1 MPTEPVGTVAATMPP
16 AQPSIYSLLDSLPSV
31 KIVDIGANPI
41 DGDPPYAL
49 LLRAGHA
56 EVVGFEPNRDALE
69 VLQQK
74 KGPRETYL
82 PHAIGDGRR
91 HTLHITQAPGMTS
104 LLAPNPD
111 LLNLF
116 HGFPEWSR
124 VARTEDVDT
133 VRLDD
138 VPETAGVDLIKIDIQ
153 GAELM
158 ALSNAPQRLASALV
172 VQTEVEFV
180 PMYKDQPLYGDI
192 ERLLRGHG
200 FLLHRF
206 EPLTSRVVK
215 PMLLGGNIRAGFNQ
229 VLWTDAI
236 FVRDPTR
243 LDALD
248 EGQLLR
254 TAILLHECWGS
265 IDLALHFLLAHDKRT
280 GQGLGQHYFAKITG
294 RA

>member
-1 MPTEPVGTVAATMPP
+1 MPP
-16 AQPSIYSLLDSLPSV
+16 TPTPSGQPSIYSILDALPDV

-41 DGDPPYAL
+41 DGDPPYAA

-56 EVVGFEPNRDALE
+56 EVVGFEPNRVALD

-82 PHAIGDGRR
+82 PQAIGDGKR
-91 HTLHITQAPGMTS
+91 HTLHLTQASGMSS
-104 LLAPNPD
+104 LLEPNPE
-111 LLNLF
+111 LLDLF

-124 VARTEDVDT
+124 VVRTEEVDT

-138 VPETAGVDLIKIDIQ
+138 VPETAAVDLVKIDIQ

-158 ALSNAPQRLASALV
+158 ALSNAPQRLGAALV

-180 PMYKDQPLYGDI
+180 PMYRDQPLYGDI

-200 FLLHRF
+200 FLLHKF
-206 EPLTSRVVK
+206 EPLVSRVVK
-215 PMLLGGNIRAGFNQ
+215 PMLLGGNIRAGFSQ

-236 FVRDPTR
+236 FVRDPTK
-243 LDALD
+243 LGALD
-248 EGQLLR
+248 DGQLLR
-254 TAILLHECWGS
+254 TAILLHDCYGS
-265 IDLALHFLLAHDKRT
+265 VDLALHFLLAHDKRT
-280 GQGLGQHYFAKITG
+280 GQGLGQRYFAKITG
-294 RA
+294 R

>member
-1 MPTEPVGTVAATMPP
+1 MPP
-16 AQPSIYSLLDSLPSV
+16 ASPSIFAILDALPDV

-41 DGDPPYAL
+41 DGDPPYAA
-49 LLRAGHA
+49 LLRSGHA
-56 EVVGFEPNRDALE
+56 EVVGFEPNLDALA
-69 VLQQK
+69 VLRQK

-82 PHAIGDGRR
+82 PQAIGDGKR
-91 HTLHITQAPGMTS
+91 HTLHLTQASGMSS
-104 LLAPNPD
+104 LLAPNAE

-124 VARTEDVDT
+124 VVRTEEIDT

-138 VPETAGVDLIKIDIQ
+138 VPETAGVDLVKIDIQ

-158 ALSNAPQRLASALV
+158 ALANAPDRLGSALV

-180 PMYKDQPLYGDI
+180 PMYRDQPLYGDI

-200 FLLHRF
+200 FLLHKF
-206 EPLTSRVVK
+206 EPLVSRVVK
-215 PMLLGGNIRAGFNQ
+215 PMLLGGNIRAGFSQ

-236 FVRDPTR
+236 FVRDPTT

-248 EGQLLR
+248 DGQLLR
-254 TAILLHECWGS
+254 TAVLLHECWGS
-265 IDLALHFLLAHDKRT
+265 VDLALHFLLAHDKRS
-280 GQGLGQHYFAKITG
+280 GQALGQRYFAKITG
-294 RA
+294 R

>member
-1 MPTEPVGTVAATMPP
+1 MPP
-16 AQPSIYSLLDSLPSV
+16 APFSIFALDDALPAV
-31 KIVDIGANPI
+31 KVVDIGANPI
-41 DGDPPYAL
+41 DGDPPYAP
-49 LLRAGHA
+49 LLRAGQA
-56 EVVGFEPNRDALE
+56 EVVGFEPNRDALA
-69 VLQQK
+69 VLQQR

-82 PHAIGDGRR
+82 PHAIGDGKR
-91 HTLHITQAPGMTS
+91 HTLHLTQAPGMSS
-104 LLAPNPD
+104 LLEPNPD

-116 HGFPEWSR
+116 HGFPDWSR
-124 VARTEDVDT
+124 VVRTEEVDT

-158 ALSNAPQRLASALV
+158 ALSNAPQRLATALV

-180 PMYKDQPLYGDI
+180 PMYRDQPLYGDI
-192 ERLLRGHG
+192 ERLLHGHG
-200 FLLHRF
+200 FLLHKF

-215 PMLLGGNIRAGFNQ
+215 PMLLGGNIRAGFSQ

-248 EGQLLR
+248 GGQLLR

-265 IDLALHFLLAHDKRT
+265 VDLALHFLLAHDKRT
-280 GQGLGQHYFAKITG
+280 GRGLGQRYFAKITG

>member
-1 MPTEPVGTVAATMPP
+1 VGTVAAIMPS
-16 AQPSIYSLLDSLPSV
+16 ASPSIFAILDGLPAV

-41 DGDPPYAL
+41 DGDPPYAA
-49 LLRAGHA
+49 LLRAGRA
-56 EVVGFEPNRDALE
+56 DVVGFEPNRDALD

-82 PHAIGDGRR
+82 PQAIGDGRR
-91 HTLHITQAPGMTS
+91 HTLHLTQAAGMSS
-104 LLAPNPD
+104 LLEPNAA
-111 LLNLF
+111 LLGLF

-124 VARTEDVDT
+124 VVRTEEVDT

-138 VPETAGVDLIKIDIQ
+138 VPETAGVDLVKIDIQ

-172 VQTEVEFV
+172 VQVEVEFV
-180 PMYKDQPLYGDI
+180 PMYRDQPLYGDI

-206 EPLTSRVVK
+206 EPLVSRVVK
-215 PMLLGGNIRAGFNQ
+215 PMLLGGNIRAGFSQ

-236 FVRDPTR
+236 FVRDPTK

-248 EGQLLR
+248 DGQLLR

-265 IDLALHFLLAHDKRT
+265 VDLALHFLLAHDRRI
-280 GQGLGQHYFAKITG
+280 GGALGPRYLQAITG
-294 RA
+294 R